1 MDLWMQIKSMY
12 EKSDRQIKILDG
24 IAEQGIKELR
34 EINISPES
42 TMEAIII
49 NTNGII
55 IDNWIRI
62 LGQSS
67 EHHAGIVDFCE
78 RIGCEFGKMMVIAI
92 DIVGGL
98 FAINSGEFEDDIGM
112 VWYFA
117 PDTVSWES
125 LGFRYSEFIA
135 WLAQGNTMDFY
146 KSYRWNGWEKDI
158 ENMDGFNNGVLIYPF
173 LWAKECNIETASKK
187 ISPLSE
193 IIKIY
198 FGFKKE
204 FNL

>member
-78 RIGCEFGKMMVIAI
+78 RIGREFGKMMVIAI

-117 PDTVSWES
+117 PD
-125 LGFRYSEFIA
+125 
-135 WLAQGNTMDFY
+135 
-146 KSYRWNGWEKDI
+146 
-158 ENMDGFNNGVLIYPF
+158 IYPF
-173 LWAKECNIETASKK
+173 LWAKECNIETASKN
-187 ISPLSE
+187 ISPLGE
-193 IIKIY
+193 IIKMY